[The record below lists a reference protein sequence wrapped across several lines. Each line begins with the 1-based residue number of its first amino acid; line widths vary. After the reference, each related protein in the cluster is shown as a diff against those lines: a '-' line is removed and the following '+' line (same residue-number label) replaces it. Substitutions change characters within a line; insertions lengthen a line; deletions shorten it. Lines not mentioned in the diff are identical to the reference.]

1 VLHAAEAVIIGT
13 LRIGG
18 ILTAMVTPF
27 DAQGRVDEDAAVRL
41 MHHLL
46 ENGSD
51 GVVIAG
57 TTGEGSTLT
66 DEEKLRLFDLAVT
79 ECGDATV
86 VAGTGSNDTAHSVHL
101 TAKATEI
108 GVDAVLAVTPYY
120 NKPNRRGLI
129 AHYEEIGAATD
140 RPLILYNIPSR
151 VVIDIPDELLEEIA
165 DRVPNAVAVKQAR
178 MTDIEPIPGLE
189 LLAGND
195 DKLAEVLDKGGSGGI
210 CVSSHIVGNEM
221 RRMIDEPEARWDIQR
236 EIADVIETLMTVTT
250 SPIPLKAALNMLGHD
265 VGGLRLPLVEAS
277 EDEKAAVRAMLERH
291 GLLSA
296 V

>member
-1 VLHAAEAVIIGT
+1 M
-13 LRIGG
+13 RIGG

-27 DAQGRVDEDAAVRL
+27 DAQGRVNEAAAVRM

-51 GVVIAG
+51 GIVVAA
-57 TTGEGSTLT
+57 TTGEGATLT

-79 ECGDATV
+79 ECGDAIV
-86 VAGTGSNDTAHSVHL
+86 VASTGSNDTAHSVHL

-120 NKPNRRGLI
+120 VKPNRRGLI
-129 AHYEEIGAATD
+129 AHFEEIGAATD
-140 RPLILYNIPSR
+140 RPMILYNIPGR
-151 VVIDIPDELLEEIA
+151 CVIDMPNELLEEIA
-165 DRVPNAVAVKQAR
+165 DKVPNAVAVKQAR
-178 MTDIEPIPGLE
+178 ETDIEPIPGLE

-210 CVSSHIVGNEM
+210 CVSSHVVGNEM
-221 RRMIDEPEARWDIQR
+221 RRMIDEPEERHEIAR
-236 EIADVIETLMTVTT
+236 EIADVIDTLMTLTT

-277 EDEKAAVRAMLERH
+277 DEEKAQIRAMLERH

>member
-1 VLHAAEAVIIGT
+1 M
-13 LRIGG
+13 RIGG

-27 DAQGRVDEDAAVRL
+27 DAQGRVNEDGAVRM

-51 GVVIAG
+51 GVVVAG
-57 TTGEGSTLT
+57 TTGEGATLT
-66 DEEKLRLFDLAVT
+66 DEEKLRLFDLAVS
-79 ECGDATV
+79 ECGDAMV

-129 AHYEEIGAATD
+129 AHFEEIGAATD

-151 VVIDIPDELLEEIA
+151 SVVDMPNDLLEEIG

-195 DKLAEVLDKGGSGGI
+195 DTLAEVLDKGGSGGI
-210 CVSSHIVGNEM
+210 CVSSHVVGNEM
-221 RRMIDEPEARWDIQR
+221 RRMIDEPEERHAIER
-236 EIADVIETLMTVTT
+236 EIADVIDTLMTLTT
-250 SPIPLKAALNMLGHD
+250 SPIPLKAALDMLGHD
-265 VGGLRLPLVEAS
+265 VGGLRLPLVEAH
-277 EDEKAAVRAMLERH
+277 AAQTATLQAALELA
-291 GLLSA
+291 GILPVA
-296 V
+296 AG